1 MLGVSQFLLMVCF
14 CWQEVPIELLQV
26 QSAGPERGSWQG
38 IDAENVTIQ
47 VGGQS
52 KSIPLAALRSVKFVE
67 STKQSAQDVGSII
80 LLNDGTRILPM
91 QVTGKGQDVVLELSS
106 SLKLQVPANHIRSVQ
121 FQKLTEKQLPQWRAI
136 QESRLTADTL
146 VVIRSA
152 DALDKIEGQI
162 LEINAE
168 RVVFEFNKQKIEA
181 PRSKLAGL
189 RFLTPPV
196 QNQRIKAIVTDLW
209 GNVYQAVQVVS
220 TSSASLDMT
229 LSCGA
234 KISLPVG
241 QLANIDFS
249 VGSIKYVAE
258 MAPLG
263 NDRVSGFAAKIPV
276 AGADQ
281 LFAPQPVKLP
291 QSNGP
296 SLKMLGSGSVT
307 YRVPDE
313 YTSVAGKVYLAPEGE
328 QFTPCT
334 IELRLENEVLWQ
346 GKLKH
351 PTDRLEFSVPVV
363 ADKRLQLNVQ
373 ADSSYPVG
381 DVVMWQELRMMK

>member
-1 MLGVSQFLLMVCF
+1 MVCF

-26 QSAGPERGSWQG
+26 QSVGPERGIWQG
-38 IDAENVTIQ
+38 IDAEQLAIQ

-52 KSIPLAALRSVKFVE
+52 KSIPLATLRSVKFAE
-67 STKQSAQDVGSII
+67 SREQIVQDVGTVV
-80 LLNDGTRILPM
+80 LLNDGTRILPN
-91 QVTGKGQDVVLELSS
+91 QLTGKGQEVVLEIAPALA
-106 SLKLQVPANHIRSVQ
+106 LRVPANHIRSVQ

-146 VVIRSA
+146 VVVRSA

-209 GNVYQAVQVVS
+209 GNVYQAVQLVS
-220 TSSASLDMT
+220 PSTKSVDMT
-229 LSCGA
+229 LACGA

-249 VGSIKYVAE
+249 VGSIKYFAE
-258 MAPLG
+258 MTPIG
-263 NDRVSGFAAKIPV
+263 NDRASGFAAKIPV

-291 QSNGP
+291 HSNGP

-313 YTSVAGKVYLAPEGE
+313 YHSVAGKVYLAPEGE

-334 IELRLENEVLWQ
+334 VELRLENDVLWQ